1 MPIEQLYQWFESIT
15 LDMTALGRAK
25 YSKMLAQAQKMAKN
39 NDKDGLLLVVK
50 RRLAIQTTQNDA

>member
-1 MPIEQLYQWFESIT
+1 
-15 LDMTALGRAK
+15 
-25 YSKMLAQAQKMAKN
+25 MAKN